1 MMVTTKELKIGQVYL
16 IHHKRKGTFVA
27 QLIGIQQ
34 ASADDEADDIFLKV
48 KYDVRQGTAQ
58 ANLAISPKDRVRVS
72 GLRPSLITSMEPTE
86 EQNWLREVK
95 VPEEIQSKPNKNL
108 RSKLRDLF
116 GKEDE

>member
-1 MMVTTKELKIGQVYL
+1 MPITKELKIGQVYL
-16 IHHKRKGTFVA
+16 IHHKRKGTFIA
-27 QLIGIQQ
+27 QLVGIED
-34 ASADDEADDIFLKV
+34 APPGDETDDIFLKV
-48 KYDVRQGTAQ
+48 KYDVRRGTPQ

-72 GLRPSLITSMEPTE
+72 GLRPSLVTSMEPTE

-108 RSKLRDLF
+108 RTKLRDLF

>member
-1 MMVTTKELKIGQVYL
+1 MATTKELKIGQVYL

-34 ASADDEADDIFLKV
+34 ASEDDEADDIFLKV

-72 GLRPSLITSMEPTE
+72 GLRPSLILSMEPTE
-86 EQNWLREVK
+86 EQKWLREVK
-95 VPEEIQSKPNKNL
+95 VPEEDLPKPDKNL
-108 RSKLRDLF
+108 MSRLRDLF
-116 GKEDE
+116 G

>member
-1 MMVTTKELKIGQVYL
+1 METTKELKIGQVYL
-16 IHHKRKGTFVA
+16 IHHKRKGTFIA
-27 QLIGIQQ
+27 QLVGIED
-34 ASADDEADDIFLKV
+34 APPGDEADDIFLKV
-48 KYDVRQGTAQ
+48 KYDVRKGTSQ

-72 GLRPSLITSMEPTE
+72 GLRPSLVTSMEPTE

-108 RSKLRDLF
+108 RNKLRDLF